1 MELKD
6 TQLRIIADDLDLV
19 LQRLCLQNK
28 ISPLSMSGIVLAR
41 LVHLNNLSES
51 KDDLAKLMLSIGE
64 SLSKNEL
71 DKPTENRLH

>member
-1 MELKD
+1 MELED

-19 LQRLCLQNK
+19 LQRHCLQNK

>member
-6 TQLRIIADDLDLV
+6 TQLRKIADDLDLV

>member
-1 MELKD
+1 MELD
-6 TQLRIIADDLDLV
+6 NTQLRIISDDLDLV
-19 LQRLCLQNK
+19 LQRLCLQHK

>member
-1 MELKD
+1 MELENS
-6 TQLRIIADDLDLV
+6 QLRIIADDLDLV
-19 LQRLCLQNK
+19 LQRLCLQHK

-51 KDDLAKLMLSIGE
+51 KDDLAKLMFSIGE

>member
-1 MELKD
+1 MELD
-6 TQLRIIADDLDLV
+6 DAQLRIIADDLDLV

-51 KDDLAKLMLSIGE
+51 KDDLAKLMLSIGDSLSNGELEKPE
-64 SLSKNEL
+64 SL
-71 DKPTENRLH
+71 H

>member
-6 TQLRIIADDLDLV
+6 TQFRIIADDLDLV